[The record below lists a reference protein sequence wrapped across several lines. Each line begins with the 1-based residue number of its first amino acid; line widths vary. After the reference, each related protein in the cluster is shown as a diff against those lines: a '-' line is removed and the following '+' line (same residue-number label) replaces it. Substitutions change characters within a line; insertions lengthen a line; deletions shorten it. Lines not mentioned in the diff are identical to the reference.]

1 MIVRNK
7 LNRRKG
13 FSLTELLAAVLILG
27 MVSSVVAGGIPV
39 ARDAYNKVTVS
50 ANAQVLMS
58 TTISALRSQLGVAKI
73 VDDDEM
79 SIKYLNGKN
88 GANSVI
94 SLDSGKIMI
103 QEYADDTK
111 KPGIRQLV
119 PGTDDLYAT
128 YTGISRDDNLVT
140 FSGFTVKKTG
150 ETKDYVTPID
160 VSIRVIG
167 N

>member
-111 KPGIRQLV
+111 QEYQGMTIW
-119 PGTDDLYAT
+119 
-128 YTGISRDDNLVT
+128 
-140 FSGFTVKKTG
+140 
-150 ETKDYVTPID
+150 
-160 VSIRVIG
+160 
-167 N
+167 